1 MKIMMDCDKLIEK
14 KTWGEL
20 STRGKEWSERE
31 KGQEG
36 KKERGVKKVH
46 SLRVTS
52 PTHTRTTAG
61 LEGGH
66 LPLQA
71 RPLNWYFQQR
81 EALKAEW
88 RSMNMW
94 SRSSKNELLTAGQ
107 MTIASTADLEF
118 TLLVL

>member
-1 MKIMMDCDKLIEK
+1 MMDCDKLIEK
-14 KTWGEL
+14 KTWGKL
-20 STRGKEWSERE
+20 SPTRKEWSERE

-36 KKERGVKKVH
+36 EKDRGAKNFH

-61 LEGGH
+61 LEGG
-66 LPLQA
+66 LRGRPSPT
-71 RPLNWYFQQR
+71 PLNWYFQQC

-88 RSMNMW
+88 RSMNIRG
-94 SRSSKNELLTAGQ
+94 RSSKNELLTASQ
-107 MTIASTADLEF
+107 MTIASTADLDF